1 MSRTLPTVAKTK
13 LSYPLYGADFDPL
26 NSNFLLVG
34 GGGGEGRSG
43 VGNKITLLDT
53 SKRSALSEVVDIDLS
68 RDEDSVTSLAVAQ
81 STDTSMTAFAGINS
95 SSADQKA
102 GKNEHFRSFRLH
114 HPAKKSLVETEK
126 GSDGSAQTEGK
137 TEALG
142 RTSFFKPPTTSNKEA
157 YQRKTCLSPAKK
169 DQPRICAISTGIS
182 NQNEIVVLR
191 AVANPQKSDE
201 LVRISMEENEVVDL
215 DIRPPEEDSTNF
227 LLAFCTD
234 YDVFA
239 QPISSQK
246 AGTTAEAKLLYSIP
260 APDGSAKSAVK
271 PKFRSLRFLSPRHL
285 LLVQNLPQKSG
296 TELLILALGEE
307 GEDFAAITFQK
318 RLGLTKAAVALDVC
332 KLTKSPSGDYQSII
346 AVAGHT
352 GTIEMLSIEYSPQ
365 KGLGAFKPFQSF
377 KDVHQGPI
385 TELSFSNYLG
395 PDTPVSTNAPTQ
407 MVKLASVSAG
417 QTVVVHTLPL
427 QPYPPPSN
435 KNTTPRYVLSSPS
448 ASSPTQAVTSVF
460 MAVVVIAFAA
470 FLLQAF
476 AEVRGA
482 VPATLG
488 AADWL
493 NPRVKDFIHRP
504 YISADSAAS
513 SISSAASSVV
523 TNIPSDLPSM
533 ETVKQKLHEIV
544 AEHASAEVPK
554 TIIVREGHTGDLS
567 TEVKHAADVVQHETL
582 KKWDD
587 LNEHEKEGWK
597 TKLIQAGQWSVN
609 EGETVLKSIMW
620 SEYAGFVGGLVGG

>member
-1 MSRTLPTVAKTK
+1 MSQARPSVAKTK

-81 STDTSMTAFAGINS
+81 STDTSLTAFAGINS

-126 GSDGSAQTEGK
+126 GKDSPVQAAGK

-142 RTSFFKPPTTSNKEA
+142 RTSFFKQPTASNKEA
-157 YQRKTCLSPAKK
+157 YQRKTRLSPAKK
-169 DQPRICAISTGIS
+169 NQTRISAISTGLS
-182 NQNEIVVLR
+182 KQNEIVVLR
-191 AVANPQKSDE
+191 AVASPQQSDE
-201 LVRISMEENEVVDL
+201 IVRISMEENEVADL

-239 QPISSQK
+239 QPISNQK
-246 AGTTAEAKLLYSIP
+246 AGTSAEAKLLYSIP
-260 APDGSAKSAVK
+260 ATDRSANSAVK

-296 TELLILALGEE
+296 TELLILSLGEE
-307 GEDFAAITFQK
+307 AEEFAAITFQK
-318 RLGLTKAAVALDVC
+318 RLSLTKAAVALDVC
-332 KLTKSPSGDYQSII
+332 QLTKSPSGDYQSII

-352 GTIEMLSIEYSPQ
+352 GTIEMLSIEHSPQ
-365 KGLGAFKPFQSF
+365 KGLGAFKPYQSF

-385 TELSFSNYLG
+385 TELTFSKYLG
-395 PDTPVSTNAPTQ
+395 PDTPVSTDAPTQ
-407 MVKLASVSAG
+407 TVKLASVSAG
-417 QTVVVHTLPL
+417 QTVVVHTFPL
-427 QPYPPPSN
+427 QSYPPPSA
-435 KNTTPRYVLSSPS
+435 KNTTPRYVLASPS
-448 ASSPTQAVTSVF
+448 TSSPTQAVTSVF

-504 YISADSAAS
+504 YIFADSAAPS
-513 SISSAASSVV
+513 VSLAASSLV
-523 TNIPSDLPSM
+523 TDLPSDLPSV

-544 AEHASAEVPK
+544 AEHASSEVPK
-554 TIIVREGHTGDLS
+554 TIIVREDHTGDLS

-587 LNEHEKEGWK
+587 LNDHEKEGWK
-597 TKLIQAGQWSVN
+597 TKLIEAGQWSVN

-620 SEYAGFVGGLVGG
+620 SEYAGFVGGLVGR